1 MKRLEATFSRGKVT
15 AVVTAL
21 ESHPVIA
28 MSIWEVNDRV
38 QSGIKKMWRGL
49 EYEESFRKSAHL
61 TVLIDD
67 EFADTVVEAIE
78 KATSMDQD
86 ESGTIVLSQI
96 DKLIRIGAPAD
107 L

>member
-15 AVVTAL
+15 TVVTAL

-86 ESGTIVLSQI
+86 ESGTIVLSQV

>member
-1 MKRLEATFSRGKVT
+1 MLS
-15 AVVTAL
+15 L
-21 ESHPVIA
+21 
-28 MSIWEVNDRV
+28 
-38 QSGIKKMWRGL
+38 WRGL
-49 EYEESFRKSAHL
+49 EYEESFRKGALL

-86 ESGTIVLSQI
+86 ESGTIVLSQV

>member
-1 MKRLEATFSRGKVT
+1 MQT
-15 AVVTAL
+15 
-21 ESHPVIA
+21 VIK
-28 MSIWEVNDRV
+28 
-38 QSGIKKMWRGL
+38 IKKMWRGL
-49 EYEESFRKSAHL
+49 EYEESFRKGAHL
-61 TVLIDD
+61 TVLIED